1 MSIRLEWPT
10 TVNLD
15 NSNEF
20 HSESCLVCLDN
31 MGQISIYTLP
41 ALRRQILF
49 NCIKPTDITALSSF
63 QFTPYAHAFYL
74 QSSPELC
81 EVSFSPQMNFPYSM
95 MISYD
100 KLQRKTILRS
110 VEEKSIKQANTVE
123 IPSKDSISS
132 LTPTS
137 QNFEVGYFILTHL
150 CWCLYGNFSRVIKLN
165 LKNLYPSQQ

>member
-1 MSIRLEWPT
+1 
-10 TVNLD
+10 
-15 NSNEF
+15 
-20 HSESCLVCLDN
+20 

-81 EVSFSPQMNFPYSM
+81 EISFSPQMNFPYSM

-100 KLQRKTILRS
+100 RLQRKTILRS
-110 VEEKSIKQANTVE
+110 VDEKAIKHANTSRTTNTDE

-137 QNFEVGYFILTHL
+137 QNFEVGYFILPDL
-150 CWCLYGNFSRVIKLN
+150 W
-165 LKNLYPSQQ
+165 